1 MPRAEQLDSTTARAF
16 ARAFADPEILK
27 SVEVF
32 LLGRRAELEKELAT
46 VAQRALF
53 DEKAKPSATVLF
65 GQLREVNSWL
75 DIVGRY
81 VTTGNFDTSKLKF
94 SPHTP

>member
-1 MPRAEQLDSTTARAF
+1 MARAGQLDSTTARAF
-16 ARAFADPEILK
+16 ARAFADPELLK

-32 LLGRRAELEKELAT
+32 LLGRRAELEKELSA

-53 DEKAKPSATVLF
+53 DEKAKPAATVLF

-75 DIVGRY
+75 DIVDRY
-81 VTTGNFDTSKLKF
+81 VTTGNFDISKLN
-94 SPHTP
+94 SPSHTS